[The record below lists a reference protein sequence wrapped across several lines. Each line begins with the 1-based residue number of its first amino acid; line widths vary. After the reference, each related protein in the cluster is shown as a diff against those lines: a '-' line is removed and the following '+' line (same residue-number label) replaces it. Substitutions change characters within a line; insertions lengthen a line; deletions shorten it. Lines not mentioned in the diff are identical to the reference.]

1 MGRFEAWLKICCSSQ
16 PNQCF
21 SPMRSLQTHTT
32 PTVIWARKG
41 LYRWMKLF
49 WGLCEKTH
57 TNVHQDA
64 RTLVS
69 LFVPFLFGTFFP
81 PFCFSPIIFAVEHKD
96 HFEGDPPL
104 AVLGPELKGYRL
116 SVLLYC
122 YNCSPL
128 SFCCPVW
135 WREAATIAEVGL
147 QLSIVFFNA
156 L

>member
-81 PFCFSPIIFAVEHKD
+81 PFCFSPIIFC
-96 HFEGDPPL
+96 GRTQGPLWRRPP
-104 AVLGPELKGYRL
+104 AGCAWARAERL
-116 SVLLYC
+116 QIECPSLL
-122 YNCSPL
+122 
-128 SFCCPVW
+128 
-135 WREAATIAEVGL
+135 L
-147 QLSIVFFNA
+147 QLQSPVILLSSMVKGGCNHRSSGTPTLHRFF
-156 L
+156 